1 MADAD
6 VSGAEA
12 LPLADARWSPV
23 PFLAPTPPQSFSAG
37 SAAVMSA
44 PGGMS
49 RSEVMPTV
57 APEPVALP
65 PADGRPARSWQS
77 AAVMPSLQASHD
89 AGGARA
95 HADARGPAALATPQV
110 ASSQTLTEQEEPQEA
125 MGAEEDYLAE
135 FEAFLQSG
143 SVRIASDTGL

>member
-12 LPLADARWSPV
+12 LPLTDTRWSPV
-23 PFLAPTPPQSFSAG
+23 PFPAPTPPRPCSAG
-37 SAAVMSA
+37 SAAVTSA

-49 RSEVMPTV
+49 RSEVTLTV
-57 APEPVALP
+57 APEPVASP
-65 PADGRPARSWQS
+65 PADGRPARSWQF
-77 AAVMPSLQASHD
+77 AAMTPSLPITHDDGGSRAQA
-89 AGGARA
+89 G
-95 HADARGPAALATPQV
+95 ARGPTALATPQV

-125 MGAEEDYLAE
+125 MDAEEDYLAE
-135 FEAFLQSG
+135 FEAFLRSG